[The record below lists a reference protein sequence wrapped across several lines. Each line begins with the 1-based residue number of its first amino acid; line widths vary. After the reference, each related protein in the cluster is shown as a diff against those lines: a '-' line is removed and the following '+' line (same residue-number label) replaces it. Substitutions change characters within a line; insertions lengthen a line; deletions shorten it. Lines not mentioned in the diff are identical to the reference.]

1 MGELDNHR
9 RRNRID
15 RDGWMGR
22 VEQENQ
28 VGMAREEVMN
38 EEVQRE
44 AAKLRSV

>member
-1 MGELDNHR
+1 
-9 RRNRID
+9 
-15 RDGWMGR
+15 MGR

-44 AAKLRSV
+44 AAKLRSVWVAKQNPNAAEAS